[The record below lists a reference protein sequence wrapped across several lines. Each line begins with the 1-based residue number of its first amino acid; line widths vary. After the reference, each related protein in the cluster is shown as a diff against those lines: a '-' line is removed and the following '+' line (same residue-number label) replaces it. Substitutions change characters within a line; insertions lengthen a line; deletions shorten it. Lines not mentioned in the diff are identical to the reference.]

1 MIGSVEQVL
10 AKECRQ
16 LTLGLI
22 IGPDPLRDVAGAV
35 VADPDPSQDARDC
48 LVANDARISDLV
60 ECSSKLGLPVVDRP
74 QRLRDCRMQGCGVF
88 REVLNV
94 PGEVDQGRVIEG
106 VGHQLAGLV
115 HSERAPVGLRPA
127 GRTRL
132 RPPWAAYPGLHKALV
147 IGEQRVQQ
155 ILEFA
160 DLDAAEHDPRVED
173 LLLALRG
180 FQWPRGP
187 RVWLGVAFEHADGGP
202 AVVVAQ
208 GHVRQLE
215 AIKIGPR
222 LQGRHGIAG

>member
-1 MIGSVEQVL
+1 
-10 AKECRQ
+10 
-16 LTLGLI
+16 
-22 IGPDPLRDVAGAV
+22 
-35 VADPDPSQDARDC
+35 
-48 LVANDARISDLV
+48 
-60 ECSSKLGLPVVDRP
+60 
-74 QRLRDCRMQGCGVF
+74 MQGCGVF

-106 VGHQLAGLV
+106 VGHKLAGLV
-115 HSERAPVGLRPA
+115 HSERAPVRLRPA

-173 LLLALRG
+173 LLLALGG

-187 RVWLGVAFEHADGGP
+187 RVWLGVAFELADSGP
-202 AVVVAQ
+202 AIVVAQ

-222 LQGRHGIAG
+222 FQGRDGIAGESDSIRSRHRSGASRHVSSMPKCTVVVLSTCRGNLGEPGGTR